1 MGRSARV
8 TSIETVERFRN
19 ALCEFAKDAKDSLGA
34 VEMQIHRTFDWLT
47 ERLKHWQRE
56 VRVRQE
62 ELVRAKIEL
71 ESRKLANRGGKGP
84 GFTDQEKAFR
94 RAQANLKEA
103 EDRVASCRR
112 WHPVLEHAVREYQGP
127 ARQLSSSLDI
137 DLAHSLAILDQKL
150 AALEAY
156 LSLAPQSAPS
166 LVSAAGSAESAAA
179 GEGTGVPVVA
189 EAVKKEEA
197 KSEQGEDAGKAE
209 EKPSGADTRPL
220 TGLGSPS

>member
-8 TSIETVERFRN
+8 TSIETVQRFRN

-94 RAQANLKEA
+94 KAQASLKEA
-103 EDRVASCRR
+103 EDKVAACKR
-112 WHPVLEHAVREYQGP
+112 WHPALEHAVREYQGP

-137 DLAHSLAILDQKL
+137 DLVHSLAILDQKL

-156 LSLAPQSAPS
+156 LSLAPPSAPS
-166 LVSAAGSAESAAA
+166 LATGASSAE
-179 GEGTGVPVVA
+179 GVGLGDETTVPAVA
-189 EAVKKEEA
+189 VPDKKAETE
-197 KSEQGEDAGKAE
+197 SEQAQCGNPAE
-209 EKPSGADTRPL
+209 EKPATDSRPL